1 MEKKKLEKQKERAEY
16 LEQER
21 KKRLEKYKKL
31 LKNKEEIELENEE
44 MRKLILAEQKEIL
57 SRGVNK
63 DSISNNKRMEAGD
76 KIVKEQLCYV
86 ENMSAF
92 KRRMDQIQSASIM
105 KKSPEERY
113 NMYKEM
119 KREETER
126 KKKELEDK
134 MQK

>member
-63 DSISNNKRMEAGD
+63 DSVSNNKRIEAGD

-105 KKSPEERY
+105 KKSLEERY

-119 KREETER
+119 KREEAER

>member
-63 DSISNNKRMEAGD
+63 DSVSNNKRIEAGD

-119 KREETER
+119 KREEAER

>member
-63 DSISNNKRMEAGD
+63 DSISNNKRIEAGD

-105 KKSPEERY
+105 KKSLEERY

-119 KREETER
+119 KREEAER

>member
-105 KKSPEERY
+105 KKSLEERY

-119 KREETER
+119 KREEAER